1 MIKENRYDPT
11 GLLKGPPS
19 SPHDFKQ
26 EVYGVVSLYMDALSP
41 MEISTALKEVSDEE
55 AKRSI

>member
-11 GLLKGPPS
+11 GLLKDPPS

-26 EVYGVVSLYMDALSP
+26 EVYGVVSIYMDVLSP
-41 MEISTALKEVSDEE
+41 TQISTALKEMSDEE
-55 AKRSI
+55 FKRSN